1 MICPPELQ
9 ELEFTFRCRIATY
22 SPQELI
28 NIQSNIMDS
37 LQRRMISNVDTKGI
51 VSSPESRLERV
62 K

>member
-22 SPQELI
+22 SPQELANMQT
-28 NIQSNIMDS
+28 NISDF
-37 LQRRMISNVDTKGI
+37 LQRRVVSIIENKGI
-51 VSSPESRLERV
+51 VSSPESRLERI